1 MSSVRLPRSSGWYLA
16 IPAVTFIVTVAAA
29 GVRSTPT
36 MFIQS
41 LEFEF
46 GWSAATIAV
55 AIALGIA
62 LFGLMGPFAVSLMN
76 RYGVRRVVA
85 VALALLAVS
94 SFASIRMTAA
104 WQLILLWGLASGIGT
119 GAIGLALGATI
130 ANRWFEQ
137 RRGTVM
143 GVFSAANATGQL
155 VFLPLFAHIIKTDGW
170 RPCAAIVGALCLAL
184 IPLFVSVARERPRD
198 VGLPRFG
205 ATTVD
210 PPVAPP
216 RNPFT
221 SALRN
226 LRDGT
231 RSRDFWLLAGTFA
244 ICGASTNGLVGTALV
259 PACGDHG
266 IPITTAANL
275 LAAMGIFDLI
285 GTTASGWLSDRYDS
299 RILLFA
305 YYGLRGLSL
314 LALPVAFGAQ
324 AFGLPVFAVFYG
336 LDWIATVPP
345 TLKLANGAFGVE
357 RGAVMFAWIAA
368 AHQLGASVAAF
379 GAGWAR
385 TVLGTYDS
393 AFVVSG
399 VLCLCAAVLALLVAR
414 GRTAAVIPAAVG

>member
-1 MSSVRLPRSSGWYLA
+1 VSSVRLPRSSGWYLA
-16 IPAVTFIVTVAAA
+16 VPAVTFVVTVAAA

-62 LFGLMGPFAVSLMN
+62 LFGLMGPFAASLMN

-104 WQLILLWGLASGIGT
+104 WQLTLLWGLASGIGT

-130 ANRWFEQ
+130 ANRWFER
-137 RRGTVM
+137 RRGMVM
-143 GVFSAANATGQL
+143 GIFSAANATGQL

-198 VGLPRFG
+198 LGLPRFG
-205 ATTVD
+205 ATAVE

-216 RNPFT
+216 KNPFA

-299 RILLFA
+299 RLLLFA

-314 LALPVAFGAQ
+314 LALPLAFSAQ

-345 TLKLANGAFGVE
+345 TLKLANAAFGVE

-379 GAGWAR
+379 GAGWVR
-385 TVLGTYDS
+385 TALGTYDS

-399 VLCLCAAVLALLVAR
+399 VLCLFAAVLALLVAR
-414 GRTAAVIPAAVG
+414 GRSAAVIPATVG

>member
-1 MSSVRLPRSSGWYLA
+1 VTSVRLPRSSGWYLA
-16 IPAVTFIVTVAAA
+16 VPAVTFIVTVAAA

-62 LFGLMGPFAVSLMN
+62 LFGLMGPFAASLMN

-85 VALALLAVS
+85 VALALLAIS

-104 WQLILLWGLASGIGT
+104 WQLILLWGLVSGIGT

-155 VFLPLFAHIIKTDGW
+155 VFLPLFAHIIKSDGW
-170 RPCAAIVGALCLAL
+170 RPCAAIVGALCLVL
-184 IPLFVSVARERPRD
+184 IPLFVGVARERPRD

-205 ATTVD
+205 TTTID

-216 RNPFT
+216 KNPFA

-345 TLKLANGAFGVE
+345 TLKLANAAFGVE

-368 AHQLGASVAAF
+368 AHQLGASVAAY

-393 AFVVSG
+393 AFVISG

-414 GRTAAVIPAAVG
+414 GRSAAVIPATVG